1 LAIIPLQITAPLILI
16 VSLSTIFGFQIL
28 SVHSKDSAILKS
40 AVAGM
45 LFSLAASFLLIPRFK
60 QEGAAYIILCT
71 ELLVLSLFIYFSS
84 KVVQF
89 QNTKQ
94 VVIREIIF
102 AIPYFILPYLIST
115 LVTGA
120 IIKLL
125 IVLSCSLLWFIAV
138 HFFFVKTS
146 VFRTLVTDIF
156 ISRIKK

>member
-1 LAIIPLQITAPLILI
+1 
-16 VSLSTIFGFQIL
+16 
-28 SVHSKDSAILKS
+28 
-40 AVAGM
+40 
-45 LFSLAASFLLIPRFK
+45 
-60 QEGAAYIILCT
+60 
-71 ELLVLSLFIYFSS
+71 
-84 KVVQF
+84 VVQL

-115 LVTGA
+115 LLTGA

-125 IVLSCSLLWFIAV
+125 IVISISFLWFIAV

-146 VFRTLVTDIF
+146 AFKTLITDIF

>member
-1 LAIIPLQITAPLILI
+1 
-16 VSLSTIFGFQIL
+16 
-28 SVHSKDSAILKS
+28 
-40 AVAGM
+40 
-45 LFSLAASFLLIPRFK
+45 
-60 QEGAAYIILCT
+60 
-71 ELLVLSLFIYFSS
+71 LVLSLFIYFSS
-84 KVVQF
+84 KVVQL

-125 IVLSCSLLWFIAV
+125 IVLSCSFLWFIAV
-138 HFFFVKTS
+138 HFFFVKSS
-146 VFRTLVTDIF
+146 VFRTLINDIF